1 MKWKIG
7 SRLWHLWSRCDI
19 YDPDWQ
25 RNRTGICW
33 IWIKLITLMFKVS
46 IVFNFMNDFLSDCPS
61 LMHGIAIRYVQ
72 HCQAMLEC
80 GVCELAHFSFIPS
93 VLKHWKH
100 VVWSLDFDIYVRQDT
115 FLAFAIKDVPLHTN
129 LSKTRQ
135 HLLVLDRSNKIS
147 CILMSSVT
155 CGNHYHH
162 YKSEMQGIWI
172 SMLKVYSWFVASLK
186 SSYLIMSI
194 NQTHWIIVMIRQ
206 GGFTKL

>member
-1 MKWKIG
+1 MIFCLIAH
-7 SRLWHLWSRCDI
+7 RLCMALPFVTC
-19 YDPDWQ
+19 
-25 RNRTGICW
+25 
-33 IWIKLITLMFKVS
+33 S
-46 IVFNFMNDFLSDCPS
+46 IVKQCWSEGYVSFLT
-61 LMHGIAIRYVQ
+61 
-72 HCQAMLEC
+72 
-80 GVCELAHFSFIPS
+80 FSFIPS

-115 FLAFAIKDVPLHTN
+115 FFAFAIKDVPLHTN

-135 HLLVLDRSNKIS
+135 HLLVPDRSNKIS

-155 CGNHYHH
+155 CENHYHH

-172 SMLKVYSWFVASLK
+172 YMLKVYSWFVASLK

-206 GGFTKL
+206 GGFSKL